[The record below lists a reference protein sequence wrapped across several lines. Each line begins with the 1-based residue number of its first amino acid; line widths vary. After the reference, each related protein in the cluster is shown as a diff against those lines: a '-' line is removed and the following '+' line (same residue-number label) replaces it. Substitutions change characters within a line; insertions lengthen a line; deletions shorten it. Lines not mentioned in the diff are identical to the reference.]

1 MVRATFAGF
10 STALSAL
17 QANQKRLDIVGHN
30 LANMNTVGYTRQ
42 QLETSSLNYTTP
54 VSNYMNGSEV
64 IVGFG
69 VHMNKVSQ
77 IRDPYLDVQYR
88 SQMQKSGYTDALQT
102 SLDSLAKIF
111 DESDTEGMGIHQAFL
126 DIRNTLLNMQDGA
139 KINDSIYE
147 TELRTKMQALTNLL
161 NDADR
166 QITEAEQLEFQRL
179 TGKNTS
185 ERGSIEEVNDIL
197 MQIGN
202 LNRQIKQN
210 QILGQQSLE
219 LMDERNVLLDE
230 LSSYIPIEVTY
241 YKDRNHDGIVNGTEF
256 DATPGEADAEIYHL
270 DSNGNPMFKKE
281 WPDDLRVEM
290 VYYDENG
297 TAQRLTLIEGTEGS
311 GSQNYGKLELT
322 GDITDPT
329 NFSLTITGSAMN
341 LADAAGTQEILT
353 LSSKRDANGKVNGIQ
368 GAVNGGAVADGI
380 QLDGG
385 SIKASL
391 DMLWK
396 TGDTTNN
403 VTNDVKGYEYYRE
416 ELNTLAAAFADVINA
431 INKNNHPDAN
441 KPNAPEQNLL
451 VNKVSK
457 NGVGITAANIGIN
470 PEWVTHAVS
479 INRGGTGDNPTDAI
493 LSMIEAMDSTWPN
506 NNSNLNFVTS
516 PDLKNNTFADYMNH
530 ISTVLANDSY
540 SNTMA
545 LKTNVTVLNGIQNS
559 RDSMSG
565 VSLNEE
571 ASNMMMFQSA
581 YQAASRLMTALD
593 QVLDVLINSTG
604 TCGR

>member
-1 MVRATFAGF
+1 MVRATFAGL

-42 QLETSSLNYTTP
+42 QLETSSLNYTSP
-54 VSNYMNGSEV
+54 VSNYMNGSEI

-88 SQMQKSGYTDALQT
+88 TQMQKSGYTDSLQT
-102 SLDSLAKIF
+102 SLDSLAKVF
-111 DESDTEGMGIHQAFL
+111 DESDIEGIHQAFQDIYSTL
-126 DIRNTLLNMQDGA
+126 DRMQDEG
-139 KINDSIYE
+139 KVYDPIYE
-147 TELRTKMQALTNLL
+147 TELRTRMQALANLL
-161 NDADR
+161 NESDR
-166 QITEAEQLEFQRL
+166 QITEAEQLEYQKL
-179 TGKNTS
+179 SGINSS
-185 ERGSIEEVNDIL
+185 ENGSVEKVNDIL

-230 LSSYIPIEVTY
+230 LASYIPIEVTY
-241 YKDRNHDGIVNGTEF
+241 YKDQAHDGVDANGNEDLSET
-256 DATPGEADAEIYHL
+256 YHL
-270 DSNGNPMFKKE
+270 DSNDNPMFKKE

-290 VYYDENG
+290 VYYDANG
-297 TAQRLTLIEGTEGS
+297 TAQRLTLVEGTEGS
-311 GSQNYGKLELT
+311 GSENYGRLSIT
-322 GDITDPT
+322 GNITDPT
-329 NFSLTITGSAMN
+329 NFEITFTGSAKN
-341 LADAAGTQEILT
+341 LVPPNAQQTLT
-353 LSSKRDANGKVNGIQ
+353 LEKDGANGGIT
-368 GAVNGGAVADGI
+368 GTPASTGLGN
-380 QLDGG
+380 G
-385 SIKASL
+385 SIQASL

-396 TGDTTNN
+396 TGDTTTNKNN
-403 VTNDVKGYEYYRE
+403 DIRGYEYYRS
-416 ELNTLAAAFADVINA
+416 ELDTLAKSFADVMNA
-431 INKNNHPDAN
+431 INNEKHPAGTTQD
-441 KPNAPEQNLL
+441 LF
-451 VNKVSK
+451 VSK
-457 NGVGITAANIGIN
+457 NGTAINAATIGIN
-470 PEWVTHAVS
+470 PDWTAGSVK
-479 INRGGTGDNPTDAI
+479 INTGGNGTDPNTAI
-493 LSMIEAMDSTWPN
+493 LNMMEALTSTWPN
-506 NNSNLNFVTS
+506 KGNNLNFIQPS
-516 PDLKNNTFADYMNH
+516 PNLKNNSFADYMNH
-530 ISTVLANDSY
+530 VSTVLANDSY
-540 SNTMA
+540 SNTVA

-559 RDSMSG
+559 RDSISG

>member
-10 STALSAL
+10 STALSAI
-17 QANQKRLDIVGHN
+17 QANQKRLDVVGQN

-42 QLETSSLNYTTP
+42 QLETSSINYRTP
-54 VSNYMNGSEV
+54 VSNYMNGSEI

-69 VHMNKVSQ
+69 VSMDRVSQ

-88 SQMQKSGYTDALQT
+88 TQMQKSGYTDSMQT

-111 DESDTEGMGIHQAFL
+111 DESDIEGMRKAFNNIYSSL
-126 DIRNTLLNMQDGA
+126 QNMHDIPNV
-139 KINDSIYE
+139 NDPIFE
-147 TELRTKMQALTNLL
+147 ADVRTKMQALANLL
-161 NDADR
+161 NESDR
-166 QITEAEQLEFQRL
+166 QITEAEQLERQRL
-179 TGKNTS
+179 DGTNTTQ
-185 ERGSIEEVNDIL
+185 RGAVDEVNDIL

-241 YKDRNHDGIVNGTEF
+241 YKDQMHDGVAEGTQTPQ
-256 DATPGEADAEIYHL
+256 DALAEMYHL
-270 DSNGNPMFKKE
+270 DSNGNPIAKKE

-290 VYYDENG
+290 TYYDDAGNL
-297 TAQRLTLIEGTEGS
+297 QRITLVEGTEGS
-311 GSQNYGKLELT
+311 GTQNYGQFTLT
-322 GDITDPT
+322 PDAANPDDPT
-329 NFSLTITGSAMN
+329 SFTLTIQGSAEN
-341 LADAAGTQEILT
+341 LINNNAASLT
-353 LSSKRDANGKVNGIQ
+353 LSKGAITANGIH
-368 GAVNGGAVADGI
+368 
-380 QLDGG
+380 QLTGG
-385 SIKASL
+385 SIQSSL

-396 TGDTTNN
+396 DG
-403 VTNDVKGYEYYRE
+403 VTAGLTDVRGYEYYRD
-416 ELNTLAAAFADVINA
+416 ELNKIAKSYADVMNA
-431 INKNNHPDAN
+431 INNHNHPDGGN
-441 KPNAPEQNLL
+441 QDLF
-451 VNKVSK
+451 VNRK
-457 NGVGITAANIGIN
+457 GTGDITAANIGIN
-470 PEWVTHAVS
+470 PDWISGNVR
-479 INRGGTGDNPTDAI
+479 INTGSNQDNPNTPI
-493 LSMIEAMDSTWPN
+493 LNMMEAMTSTWPYKG
-506 NNSNLNFVTS
+506 SNLSFLTNAGID
-516 PDLKNNTFADYMNH
+516 PDLKNNTFGDYMNH
-530 ISTVLANDSY
+530 IATTLANDSY
-540 SNTMA
+540 NNTIA

-593 QVLDVLINSTG
+593 QVLDTLINNTG

>member
-1 MVRATFAGF
+1 MVRASFAGF

-42 QLETSSLNYTTP
+42 QLETSSLNYTSP
-54 VSNYMNGSEV
+54 VSNYMNGSEI

-88 SQMQKSGYTDALQT
+88 TQMQKSGYTDSLQT
-102 SLDSLAKIF
+102 SLDSLAKVF
-111 DESDTEGMGIHQAFL
+111 DESDIEGIHQAFQDIYSTL
-126 DIRNTLLNMQDGA
+126 DRMQDEG
-139 KINDSIYE
+139 KVYDPIYE
-147 TELRTKMQALTNLL
+147 TELRTRMQALANLL
-161 NDADR
+161 NESDR
-166 QITEAEQLEFQRL
+166 QITEAEQLEYQKL
-179 TGKNTS
+179 SGINSS
-185 ERGSIEEVNDIL
+185 ENGSVEKVNDIL

-230 LSSYIPIEVTY
+230 LASYIPIEVTY
-241 YKDRNHDGIVNGTEF
+241 YKDQAHDGVDANGNEDLSET
-256 DATPGEADAEIYHL
+256 YHL
-270 DSNGNPMFKKE
+270 DSNDNPMFKKE

-290 VYYDENG
+290 VYYDANG
-297 TAQRLTLIEGTEGS
+297 TAQRLTLVEGTEGS
-311 GSQNYGKLELT
+311 GSENYGRLSIT
-322 GDITDPT
+322 GNITDPT
-329 NFSLTITGSAMN
+329 NFEITFTGSAKN
-341 LADAAGTQEILT
+341 LVPPNAQQTLT
-353 LSSKRDANGKVNGIQ
+353 LEKDGANGGIT
-368 GAVNGGAVADGI
+368 GTPASTGLGN
-380 QLDGG
+380 G
-385 SIKASL
+385 SIQASL

-396 TGDTTNN
+396 TGDTTTNKN
-403 VTNDVKGYEYYRE
+403 NDVRGYEYYRS
-416 ELNTLAAAFADVINA
+416 ELDTLAKSFADVMNA
-431 INKNNHPDAN
+431 INNEKHPAGTTQD
-441 KPNAPEQNLL
+441 LF
-451 VNKVSK
+451 VSK
-457 NGVGITAANIGIN
+457 NGTAINAATIGIN
-470 PEWVTHAVS
+470 PDWTAGSVK
-479 INRGGTGDNPTDAI
+479 INTGGNGTDPNTAI
-493 LSMIEAMDSTWPN
+493 LNMMEALTSTWPN
-506 NNSNLNFVTS
+506 KGNNLNFIQPS
-516 PDLKNNTFADYMNH
+516 PNLKNNSFADYMNH
-530 ISTVLANDSY
+530 VSTVLANDSY
-540 SNTMA
+540 SNTVA

-559 RDSMSG
+559 RDSISG

>member
-1 MVRATFAGF
+1 MVRATFAGL

-42 QLETSSLNYTTP
+42 QLETSSLNYTSP
-54 VSNYMNGSEV
+54 VSNYMNGSEI

-88 SQMQKSGYTDALQT
+88 TQMQKSGYTDSLQT
-102 SLDSLAKIF
+102 SLDSLAKVF
-111 DESDTEGMGIHQAFL
+111 DESDIEGIHQAFQDIYSTL
-126 DIRNTLLNMQDGA
+126 DRMQDEG
-139 KINDSIYE
+139 KVYDPIYE
-147 TELRTKMQALTNLL
+147 TELRTRMQALANLL
-161 NDADR
+161 NESDR
-166 QITEAEQLEFQRL
+166 QITEAEQLEYQKL
-179 TGKNTS
+179 SGINSS
-185 ERGSIEEVNDIL
+185 ENGSVEKVNDIL

-230 LSSYIPIEVTY
+230 LASYIPIEVTY
-241 YKDRNHDGIVNGTEF
+241 YKDQAHDGVDANGNEDLSET
-256 DATPGEADAEIYHL
+256 YHL
-270 DSNGNPMFKKE
+270 DSNDNPMFKKE

-290 VYYDENG
+290 VYHDANG
-297 TAQRLTLIEGTEGS
+297 TAQRLTLVEGTEGS
-311 GSQNYGKLELT
+311 GSENYGRLSIT
-322 GDITDPT
+322 GNITDPT
-329 NFSLTITGSAMN
+329 NFEITFTGSAKN
-341 LADAAGTQEILT
+341 LVPPNAQQTLT
-353 LSSKRDANGKVNGIQ
+353 LEKDGANGGIT
-368 GAVNGGAVADGI
+368 GTPASTGLGN
-380 QLDGG
+380 G
-385 SIKASL
+385 SIQASL

-396 TGDTTNN
+396 TGDTTTNKN
-403 VTNDVKGYEYYRE
+403 NDVRGYEYYRS
-416 ELNTLAAAFADVINA
+416 ELDTLAKSFADVMNA
-431 INKNNHPDAN
+431 INNEKHPAGTTQD
-441 KPNAPEQNLL
+441 LF
-451 VNKVSK
+451 VSK
-457 NGVGITAANIGIN
+457 NGTAINAATIGIN
-470 PEWVTHAVS
+470 PDWTAGSVK
-479 INRGGTGDNPTDAI
+479 INTGGNGTDPNTAI
-493 LSMIEAMDSTWPN
+493 LNMMEALTSTWPN
-506 NNSNLNFVTS
+506 NGNNLNFIQPS
-516 PDLKNNTFADYMNH
+516 PNLKNNSFADYMNH
-530 ISTVLANDSY
+530 VSTVLANDSY
-540 SNTMA
+540 SNTVA

-559 RDSMSG
+559 RDSISG

>member
-17 QANQKRLDIVGHN
+17 QANQKRLDIVGNN

-54 VSNYMNGSEV
+54 VSNYMNGAEV

-111 DESDTEGMGIHQAFL
+111 DETSIDGIHQAFL
-126 DIRNTLLNMQDGA
+126 DIRGTLFNIQDSA
-139 KINDSIYE
+139 KINGAVYE
-147 TELRTKMQALTNLL
+147 TELRTKMQSLTNLL
-161 NDADR
+161 NEADR

-179 TGKNTS
+179 TGKDSS
-185 ERGSIEEVNDIL
+185 ERGAVEEVNDIL
-197 MQIGN
+197 MQIGK

-230 LSSYIPIEVTY
+230 LASYIPIEITY
-241 YKDRNHDGIVNGTEF
+241 YKDRNHDGITNGTEF
-256 DATPGEADAEIYHL
+256 NDTPGTADGEVYHL
-270 DSNGNPMFKKE
+270 DSNSNPMFKKE

-297 TAQRLTLIEGTEGS
+297 TPQRLTLVEGTEGT
-311 GSQNYGKLELT
+311 GDQNYGKFELK

-329 NFSLTITGSAMN
+329 NFTLTIIGSKKN
-341 LADAAGTQEILT
+341 LADKGEAQEILT
-353 LSSKRDANGKVNGIQ
+353 FSPK
-368 GAVNGGAVADGI
+368 NGGGMSGTANNGTTPAE
-380 QLDGG
+380 LTGG
-385 SIKASL
+385 SIQASL

-396 TGDTTNN
+396 NGDAANDKNNN
-403 VTNDVKGYEYYRE
+403 VNGYEFYRN
-416 ELNTLAAAFADVINA
+416 ELDKLAKSFADVINA
-431 INKNNHPDAN
+431 INNKNHPNGGNQD
-441 KPNAPEQNLL
+441 LL
-451 VNKVSK
+451 VGN
-457 NGVGITAANIGIN
+457 TAASIGIN
-470 PEWVTHAVS
+470 SKWITGDVTLNTNS
-479 INRGGTGDNPTDAI
+479 TGDNSNDAI
-493 LSMIEAMDSTWPN
+493 LDMIEAMNATWPYT
-506 NNSNLNFVTS
+506 SKNLSDTN
-516 PDLKNNTFADYMNH
+516 PDLFDPTKDDYVNLKNNSFADYINH
-530 ISTVLANDSY
+530 ISAVLANDSY
-540 SNTMA
+540 SNTVA

-571 ASNMMMFQSA
+571 ASNMMMYQSA

>member
-54 VSNYMNGSEV
+54 VSNYMNGSEI

-88 SQMQKSGYTDALQT
+88 TQMQKSGYTDSLQT
-102 SLDSLAKIF
+102 SLDSLAKVF
-111 DESDTEGMGIHQAFL
+111 DESDIEGIHQAFQNIYSTL
-126 DIRNTLLNMQDGA
+126 DRMQDEG
-139 KINDSIYE
+139 KVYDPIYE
-147 TELRTKMQALTNLL
+147 TELRTRMQALANLL
-161 NDADR
+161 NESDR
-166 QITEAEQLEFQRL
+166 QITEAEQLEYQRL
-179 TGKNTS
+179 TGTNTS
-185 ERGSIEEVNDIL
+185 ERGAVEEVNDIL

-219 LMDERNVLLDE
+219 LMDERNVLLDK
-230 LSSYIPIEVTY
+230 LASYIPIEVTY
-241 YKDRNHDGIVNGTEF
+241 YKDQLHDGVKLDPAGNPVEDLSET
-256 DATPGEADAEIYHL
+256 YHL

-290 VYYDENG
+290 VYYDDTG
-297 TAQRLTLIEGTEGS
+297 AAQRLTLVEGTEGA
-311 GSQNYGKLELT
+311 GAENYGHLSIN
-322 GDITDPT
+322 GSITDPT
-329 NFSLTITGSAMN
+329 SLEITFTGSAKN
-341 LADAAGTQEILT
+341 LMPPMTQETLTLTKDAA
-353 LSSKRDANGKVNGIQ
+353 
-368 GAVNGGAVADGI
+368 NGGITGTP
-380 QLDGG
+380 G
-385 SIKASL
+385 SIGLGNGSIQASL

-396 TGDTTNN
+396 TGDTTVNPN
-403 VTNDVKGYEYYRE
+403 NDVRGYEYYRN
-416 ELNTLAAAFADVINA
+416 ELNTLAKSFADVMNA
-431 INKNNHPDAN
+431 INNEKHPAGTNQD
-441 KPNAPEQNLL
+441 LY
-451 VNKVSK
+451 VSK
-457 NGVGITAANIGIN
+457 DGGAITAATIGIN
-470 PEWVTHAVS
+470 SGWTAGSVH
-479 INRGGTGDNPTDAI
+479 INTGSSGTNPNTAI
-493 LSMIEAMDSTWPN
+493 LNMMEAMTSSWPN
-506 NNSNLNFVTS
+506 NNQNLNFINPK
-516 PDLKNNTFADYMNH
+516 PDLKNNSFADYMNH

-540 SNTMA
+540 SNTIA

-593 QVLDVLINSTG
+593 QVLDVLINNTG

>member
-54 VSNYMNGSEV
+54 VSNYMNGSEI

-88 SQMQKSGYTDALQT
+88 SQMQKSGYTNALQT
-102 SLDSLAKIF
+102 SLDSLAKVF
-111 DESDTEGMGIHQAFL
+111 DESDIDGIRSAF
-126 DIRNTLLNMQDGA
+126 DEIEATLINIQDLG
-139 KINDSIYE
+139 KVKDPIYE
-147 TELRTKMQALTNLL
+147 AELRTRMQKLANLL
-161 NDADR
+161 NESDR
-166 QITEAEQLEFQRL
+166 QITEAEQLEYQRL
-179 TGKNTS
+179 TGTNTN
-185 ERGSIEEVNDIL
+185 ENGAVQEVNDIL

-230 LSSYIPIEVTY
+230 LASYIPIEATY
-241 YKDRNHDGIVNGTEF
+241 YKDQLHNGV
-256 DATPGEADAEIYHL
+256 DAAGKEDLSETYHL
-270 DSNGNPMFKKE
+270 DSNGVPMFKKE

-290 VYYDENG
+290 LYYDEDGN
-297 TAQRLTLIEGTEGS
+297 QKRLTLVEGTEGS
-311 GSQNYGKLELT
+311 GTENYGKLTLT
-322 GDITDPT
+322 PDGNPSDPT
-329 NFSLTITGSAMN
+329 NFTLTIQGSAKNLVPGNTPDSLTLEKDTMVDGVKNS
-341 LADAAGTQEILT
+341 DQLT
-353 LSSKRDANGKVNGIQ
+353 
-368 GAVNGGAVADGI
+368 
-380 QLDGG
+380 GG
-385 SIKASL
+385 SIQASL

-396 TGDTTNN
+396 SGDTTTLKNN
-403 VTNDVKGYEYYRE
+403 EVRGYEYYRN
-416 ELNTLAAAFADVINA
+416 ELDKLAKSFADVMNS
-431 INKNNHPDAN
+431 INKEKHPDTTTD
-441 KPNAPEQNLL
+441 QSFL
-451 VNKVSK
+451 VSK
-457 NGVGITAANIGIN
+457 DGGNITAATIGIN
-470 PEWVTHAVS
+470 PDWVSGKVY
-479 INRGGTGDNPTDAI
+479 INPGNKNSDLNTPVLD
-493 LSMIEAMDSTWPN
+493 MIEAMQSTWPYKGT
-506 NNSNLNFVTS
+506 NLNGYGSITATS
-516 PDLKNNTFADYMNH
+516 PDLKNNSFADYMNH
-530 ISTVLANDSY
+530 ISTILANDSH
-540 SNTMA
+540 SNTID

-565 VSLNEE
+565 VSLDEE

-604 TCGR
+604 MCGR

>member
-54 VSNYMNGSEV
+54 ISDQMNGSEI

-69 VHMNKVSQ
+69 VHMDKVSQ

-111 DESDTEGMGIHQAFL
+111 DESDTEGMGMHQAFL
-126 DIRNTLLNMQDGA
+126 NIRNALINMQDES

-147 TELRTKMQALTNLL
+147 TELRTKMQALTNLM
-161 NDADR
+161 NEADR
-166 QITEAEQLEFQRL
+166 QITEAEQLEFQKL
-179 TGKNTS
+179 TGQNTS
-185 ERGSIEEVNDIL
+185 ERGAVEEVNDIL

-210 QILGQQSLE
+210 QTLGQQSLE

-241 YKDRNHDGIVNGTEF
+241 YKDEAHDGVN
-256 DATPGEADAEIYHL
+256 ADGSENLGEIYHL
-270 DSNGNPMFKKE
+270 DKNGKPMFKKE

-290 VYYDENG
+290 VYRDENG
-297 TAQRLTLIEGTEGS
+297 VAQRLTLVEGTEGS
-311 GSQNYGKLELT
+311 GDQNYGKLSIT
-322 GDITDPT
+322 GNIADPT
-329 NFSLTITGSAMN
+329 NFEITFTGSEKN
-341 LADAAGTQEILT
+341 LAAPKTQET
-353 LSSKRDANGKVNGIQ
+353 LVLNSKRVNGKTSGIQ
-368 GAVNGGAVADGI
+368 GAVNGGAATDGI

-416 ELNTLAAAFADVINA
+416 ELNTLAAAFAGVMNA

-441 KPNAPEQNLL
+441 KPNAAEQNLL
-451 VNKVSK
+451 VNKTSK
-457 NGVGITAANIGIN
+457 DGNGITAANIGIN
-470 PEWVTHAVS
+470 PDWVTHAVT

-493 LSMIEAMDSTWPN
+493 LNMIEAMDSTWPN

-516 PDLKNNTFADYMNH
+516 PDLQDNTFADYMNH

-571 ASNMMMFQSA
+571 AANMMMYQSA

>member
-1 MVRATFAGF
+1 MVRATFAGL

-42 QLETSSLNYTTP
+42 QLETSSLNYTSP
-54 VSNYMNGSEV
+54 VSNYMNGSEI

-88 SQMQKSGYTDALQT
+88 TQMQKSGYTDSLQT
-102 SLDSLAKIF
+102 SLDSLAKVF
-111 DESDTEGMGIHQAFL
+111 DESDIEGIHQAFQDIYSTL
-126 DIRNTLLNMQDGA
+126 DRMQDEG
-139 KINDSIYE
+139 KVYDPIYE
-147 TELRTKMQALTNLL
+147 TELRTRMQALANLL
-161 NDADR
+161 NESDR
-166 QITEAEQLEFQRL
+166 QITEAEQLEYQKL
-179 TGKNTS
+179 SGINSS
-185 ERGSIEEVNDIL
+185 ENGSVEKVNDIL

-230 LSSYIPIEVTY
+230 LASYIPIEVTY
-241 YKDRNHDGIVNGTEF
+241 YKDQAHDGVDANGSENMRET
-256 DATPGEADAEIYHL
+256 YHL
-270 DSNGNPMFKKE
+270 DSNDNPMFKKE

-290 VYYDENG
+290 VYYDANG
-297 TAQRLTLIEGTEGS
+297 TAQRLTLVEGTEGS
-311 GSQNYGKLELT
+311 GSENYGRLSIT
-322 GDITDPT
+322 GNITDPT
-329 NFSLTITGSAMN
+329 NFEITFTGSAKN
-341 LADAAGTQEILT
+341 LVPPNAQQTLT
-353 LSSKRDANGKVNGIQ
+353 LEKDGANGGIT
-368 GAVNGGAVADGI
+368 GTPASTGLGN
-380 QLDGG
+380 G
-385 SIKASL
+385 SIQASL

-396 TGDTTNN
+396 TGDTTTNKN
-403 VTNDVKGYEYYRE
+403 NDVRGYEYYRS
-416 ELNTLAAAFADVINA
+416 ELDTLAKSFADVMNA
-431 INKNNHPDAN
+431 INNEKHPAGTTQD
-441 KPNAPEQNLL
+441 LF
-451 VNKVSK
+451 VSK
-457 NGVGITAANIGIN
+457 NGTAINAATIGIN
-470 PEWVTHAVS
+470 PDWTAGSVK
-479 INRGGTGDNPTDAI
+479 INTGGNGTDPNTAI
-493 LSMIEAMDSTWPN
+493 LNMMEALTSTWPN
-506 NNSNLNFVTS
+506 NGNNLNFIQPS
-516 PDLKNNTFADYMNH
+516 PNLKNNSFADYMNH
-530 ISTVLANDSY
+530 VSTVLANDSY
-540 SNTMA
+540 SNTVA

-559 RDSMSG
+559 RDSISG

>member
-54 VSNYMNGSEV
+54 VSNYMNGSEI

-88 SQMQKSGYTDALQT
+88 SQMQKSGYTNALQT
-102 SLDSLAKIF
+102 SLDSLAKVF
-111 DESDTEGMGIHQAFL
+111 DESDINGIRSAF
-126 DIRNTLLNMQDGA
+126 DEIEATLINIQDLG
-139 KINDSIYE
+139 KVKDPIYE
-147 TELRTKMQALTNLL
+147 AELRTRMQKLANLL
-161 NDADR
+161 NESDR
-166 QITEAEQLEFQRL
+166 QITEAEQLEYQRL
-179 TGKNTS
+179 TGTNTN
-185 ERGSIEEVNDIL
+185 ENGAVQEVNDIL

-230 LSSYIPIEVTY
+230 LASYIPIEATY
-241 YKDRNHDGIVNGTEF
+241 YKDQLHDGVTT
-256 DATPGEADAEIYHL
+256 DAAGNVIGENLSETYHL
-270 DSNGNPMFKKE
+270 DSNGVPMFKKE

-290 VYYDENG
+290 LYYDENG
-297 TAQRLTLIEGTEGS
+297 NQKRLTLVEGTEGS
-311 GSQNYGKLELT
+311 GTENYGKLTLAPD
-322 GDITDPT
+322 GNPSDPT
-329 NFSLTITGSAMN
+329 NFTLTIQGSAKN
-341 LADAAGTQEILT
+341 LVPGNTPDSLKLEKDTMVDGVKNSDQLT
-353 LSSKRDANGKVNGIQ
+353 
-368 GAVNGGAVADGI
+368 
-380 QLDGG
+380 GG
-385 SIKASL
+385 SIQASL

-396 TGDTTNN
+396 SGDTTTLKNN
-403 VTNDVKGYEYYRE
+403 EVRGYEYYRN
-416 ELNTLAAAFADVINA
+416 ELDKLAKSFADVMNS
-431 INKNNHPDAN
+431 INKEKHPDTTTD
-441 KPNAPEQNLL
+441 QSFL
-451 VNKVSK
+451 VSK
-457 NGVGITAANIGIN
+457 DGGDITAATIGIN
-470 PEWVTHAVS
+470 PDWVSGKVY
-479 INRGGTGDNPTDAI
+479 INPGNKNSDLNTPVLD
-493 LSMIEAMDSTWPN
+493 MIEAMQSTWPYKGT
-506 NNSNLNFVTS
+506 NLNGYGSITATS
-516 PDLKNNTFADYMNH
+516 PDLKNNSFADYMNH
-530 ISTVLANDSY
+530 ISTILANDSH
-540 SNTMA
+540 SNTID

-565 VSLNEE
+565 VSLDEE

-604 TCGR
+604 MCGR

>member
-54 VSNYMNGSEV
+54 VSNYMNGSEI

-88 SQMQKSGYTDALQT
+88 SQMQKSGYTNALQT
-102 SLDSLAKIF
+102 SLDSLAKVF
-111 DESDTEGMGIHQAFL
+111 DESDIDGIRSAF
-126 DIRNTLLNMQDGA
+126 DEIEATLINIQDLG
-139 KINDSIYE
+139 KVKDPIYE
-147 TELRTKMQALTNLL
+147 AELRTRMQKLANLL
-161 NDADR
+161 NESDR
-166 QITEAEQLEFQRL
+166 QITEAEQLEYQRL
-179 TGKNTS
+179 TGTNTN
-185 ERGSIEEVNDIL
+185 ENGAVQEVNDIL

-230 LSSYIPIEVTY
+230 LASYIPIEATY
-241 YKDRNHDGIVNGTEF
+241 YKDQLHNGV
-256 DATPGEADAEIYHL
+256 DAAGKEDLSETYHL
-270 DSNGNPMFKKE
+270 DSNGVPMFKKE

-290 VYYDENG
+290 LYYDENG
-297 TAQRLTLIEGTEGS
+297 NQKRLTLVEGTEGS
-311 GSQNYGKLELT
+311 GTENYGKLTLT
-322 GDITDPT
+322 PDGNPSDPT
-329 NFSLTITGSAMN
+329 NFTLTIQGSAKNLVPGNTPDSLTLEKDTMVDGVKNS
-341 LADAAGTQEILT
+341 DQLT
-353 LSSKRDANGKVNGIQ
+353 
-368 GAVNGGAVADGI
+368 
-380 QLDGG
+380 GG
-385 SIKASL
+385 SIQASL

-396 TGDTTNN
+396 SGDTTTLKNN
-403 VTNDVKGYEYYRE
+403 EVRGYEYYRN
-416 ELNTLAAAFADVINA
+416 ELDKLAKSFADVMNS
-431 INKNNHPDAN
+431 INKEKHPDTTGTD
-441 KPNAPEQNLL
+441 QSFL
-451 VNKVSK
+451 VSK
-457 NGVGITAANIGIN
+457 DGGNITAATIGIN
-470 PEWVTHAVS
+470 PDWVSGKVY
-479 INRGGTGDNPTDAI
+479 INPGNKNSDLNTPVLD
-493 LSMIEAMDSTWPN
+493 MIEAMQSTWPYKGT
-506 NNSNLNFVTS
+506 NLNGYGSITATS
-516 PDLKNNTFADYMNH
+516 PDLKNNSFADYMNH
-530 ISTVLANDSY
+530 ISTILANDSH
-540 SNTMA
+540 SNTID

-565 VSLNEE
+565 VSLDEE

-604 TCGR
+604 MCGR

>member
-1 MVRATFAGF
+1 MVRATFAGL

-42 QLETSSLNYTTP
+42 QLETSSLNYTSP
-54 VSNYMNGSEV
+54 VSNYMNGSEI

-88 SQMQKSGYTDALQT
+88 TQMQKSGYTDSLQT
-102 SLDSLAKIF
+102 SLDSLAKVF
-111 DESDTEGMGIHQAFL
+111 DESDIEGIHQAFQDIYSTL
-126 DIRNTLLNMQDGA
+126 DRMQDEG
-139 KINDSIYE
+139 KVYDPIYE
-147 TELRTKMQALTNLL
+147 TELRTRMQALANLL
-161 NDADR
+161 NESDR
-166 QITEAEQLEFQRL
+166 QITEAEQLEYQKL
-179 TGKNTS
+179 SGINSS
-185 ERGSIEEVNDIL
+185 ENGSVEKVNDIL

-230 LSSYIPIEVTY
+230 LASYIPIEVTY
-241 YKDRNHDGIVNGTEF
+241 YKDQAHDGVDANGNKDLSET
-256 DATPGEADAEIYHL
+256 YHL
-270 DSNGNPMFKKE
+270 DSNDNPMFKKE

-290 VYYDENG
+290 VYYDANG
-297 TAQRLTLIEGTEGS
+297 TAQRLTLVEGTEGS
-311 GSQNYGKLELT
+311 GSENYGRLSIT
-322 GDITDPT
+322 GNITDPT
-329 NFSLTITGSAMN
+329 NFEITFTGSAKN
-341 LADAAGTQEILT
+341 LVPPNAQQTLT
-353 LSSKRDANGKVNGIQ
+353 LEKDGANGGIT
-368 GAVNGGAVADGI
+368 GTPASTGLGN
-380 QLDGG
+380 G
-385 SIKASL
+385 SIQASL

-396 TGDTTNN
+396 TGDTTTNKNN
-403 VTNDVKGYEYYRE
+403 DIRGYEYYRS
-416 ELNTLAAAFADVINA
+416 ELDTLAKSFADVMNA
-431 INKNNHPDAN
+431 INNEKHPAGTTQD
-441 KPNAPEQNLL
+441 LF
-451 VNKVSK
+451 VSK
-457 NGVGITAANIGIN
+457 NGTAINAATIGIN
-470 PEWVTHAVS
+470 PDWTAGSVK
-479 INRGGTGDNPTDAI
+479 INTGGNGTDPNTAI
-493 LSMIEAMDSTWPN
+493 LNMMEALTSTWPN
-506 NNSNLNFVTS
+506 KGNNLNFIQPS
-516 PDLKNNTFADYMNH
+516 PNLKNNSFADYMNH
-530 ISTVLANDSY
+530 VSTVLANDSY
-540 SNTMA
+540 SNTVA

-559 RDSMSG
+559 RDSISG

>member
-17 QANQKRLDIVGHN
+17 QANQKRLDIIGHN

-54 VSNYMNGSEV
+54 VSNYMNGSEI

-102 SLDSLAKIF
+102 SLDSLAKVF
-111 DESDTEGMGIHQAFL
+111 DESDIDGIRAAFDDIQA
-126 DIRNTLLNMQDGA
+126 TLVNIQDLG
-139 KINDSIYE
+139 KVQDPIYE
-147 TELRTKMQALTNLL
+147 AELRTKMQKLANLL
-161 NDADR
+161 NESDR
-166 QITEAEQLEFQRL
+166 QITEAEQLEYQRL
-179 TGKNTS
+179 TGTNTT
-185 ERGSIEEVNDIL
+185 ENGAIQEVNDIL

-230 LSSYIPIEVTY
+230 LASYIPIEATY
-241 YKDRNHDGIVNGTEF
+241 YKDQAHDGV
-256 DATPGEADAEIYHL
+256 DAAGNEDLSETYHL
-270 DSNGNPMFKKE
+270 DSNGVPMFKKE

-290 VYYDENG
+290 LYYDANG
-297 TAQRLTLIEGTEGS
+297 VQQRLTLVEGTEGT
-311 GSQNYGKLELT
+311 GTENYGKLELT
-322 GDITDPT
+322 PDGNPFDPT
-329 NFSLTITGSAMN
+329 NFTLTIHGSAKNLVNGNAASLTLEKDTMIDGDKNSDQ
-341 LADAAGTQEILT
+341 LA
-353 LSSKRDANGKVNGIQ
+353 
-368 GAVNGGAVADGI
+368 
-380 QLDGG
+380 GG
-385 SIKASL
+385 SIQASL

-396 TGDTTNN
+396 SGNTTTDKNN
-403 VTNDVKGYEYYRE
+403 EVRGYEYYRN
-416 ELNTLAAAFADVINA
+416 ELDKLAQSFADVMNSI
-431 INKNNHPDAN
+431 NNHNHPAATN
-441 KPNAPEQNLL
+441 GSGQEFF
-451 VNKVSK
+451 VSK
-457 NGVGITAANIGIN
+457 VTGSPISAATIGIN
-470 PEWVTHAVS
+470 PDWVSGTVY
-479 INRGGTGDNPTDAI
+479 INPGNKGSDLNSPVLD
-493 LSMIEAMDSTWPN
+493 MIEAMKSTWPYKGT
-506 NNSNLNFVTS
+506 NLLNYGSISATS
-516 PDLKNNTFADYMNH
+516 PDLKNNSFADYMNH
-530 ISTVLANDSY
+530 ISTILANDSY
-540 SNTMA
+540 SNTID